1 MKKIFTRLAHIGIT
15 EEIPDIEKR
24 YIILVNVIAVFMTF
38 TICTYIPLARIYLPD
53 NTLLLYTLTAHGLFF
68 LLMPLLNHFH
78 KYLASRLLFGISS
91 VIFMSLESLLMGP
104 EALTHYF
111 LLFSPIIPFFL
122 YPERERTYQ
131 YAIVALIISSFF
143 LLSFWYIDHP
153 PLYRITNPEIL
164 NVVQWIIKIAIA
176 FSLLSISVYAH
187 YIVTQIEKKL
197 EEEHEKAEN
206 LLRNILPDK
215 IADRLK
221 DGSRSIADGFEFVS
235 ILFADLVGFTELSG
249 NTEPARLV
257 SLLNG
262 IFSRFDDLVDQYG
275 LEKIKTIGDA
285 YMIAAGIPEPRE
297 NHGELILKCAADMIT
312 SLEAFNRENG
322 TDLQIRI
329 GINSGSVVA
338 GVIGKKKFIYDLW
351 GDSVNIASR
360 MESHGITGK
369 IQVSES
375 TYRLLKG
382 SYSFE
387 ERGEIEIKG
396 KGKMNC
402 YIYSG

>member
-1 MKKIFTRLAHIGIT
+1 MKKIISTLANIGIT
-15 EEIPDIEKR
+15 EAIPDMEKR
-24 YIILVNVIAVFMTF
+24 YIILVNVISVFMIF
-38 TICTYIPLARIYLPD
+38 TVCGYIPLTILYLPD
-53 NTLLLYTLTAHGLFF
+53 NIFLLYTLIAHGLFF
-68 LLMPLLNHFH
+68 LLIPLLNHFH
-78 KYLASRLLFGISS
+78 RYLASRLFFGVSS
-91 VIFMSLESLLMGP
+91 VIFMSLESLLTGP
-104 EALTHYF
+104 EALTHFF

-122 YPERERTYQ
+122 YPEKERKYQ
-131 YAIVALIISSFF
+131 YAIVALIFSSFF
-143 LLSFWYIDHP
+143 LLSFWYLDHS
-153 PLYRITNPEIL
+153 PLYRITDPGVL
-164 NVVQWIIKIAIA
+164 NFVQWTIKGGIA
-176 FSLLSISVYAH
+176 FSLLSVSAYAH
-187 YIVTQIEKKL
+187 YIITQTEKKL
-197 EEEHEKAEN
+197 EEEHEKAES

-221 DGSRSIADGFEFVS
+221 GGSRSIADGFEFVS

-249 NTEPARLV
+249 KTEPARLV
-257 SLLNG
+257 NLLNG
-262 IFSRFDDLVDQYG
+262 IFSRFDDLVEHYD

-297 NHGELILKCAADMIT
+297 NHGELMLQCAVDMI
-312 SLEAFNRENG
+312 SGLEAFNREKG

-360 MESHGITGK
+360 MESHGVTGK
-369 IQVSES
+369 IQVSET
-375 TYRLLKG
+375 TYRLLKN

-387 ERGEIEIKG
+387 KRGEIEIKG

-402 YIYSG
+402 YIYNG